1 MPKQYLVLSRHGQ
14 SEANL
19 QLLAS
24 SDGLFYSNSGSDPLV
39 PLTDIG
45 SQQGQALARLLASM
59 FPAHRKLSHV
69 FENEFERVRQF
80 ADCIVPN
87 LGYEV
92 QRTCDPRLNK
102 RSYGR
107 FWNLTYKGVQEL
119 HPEEWLRFSKDGSL
133 LYRAPDGGEN
143 YPDVFARVDDFINEL
158 VNPSSENLLVIT
170 SSVVVLSFIRN
181 FEHLSDEE
189 LLHRY
194 ENQSVSNAEI
204 IVYFRDAADEPW
216 QRCTLDQD
224 LH

>member
-19 QLLAS
+19 HLSAS

-39 PLTDIG
+39 PLTDLG
-45 SQQGQALARLLASM
+45 SQQGLAVAALLTSK
-59 FPAHRKLSHV
+59 FPAETKIGLAFH
-69 FENEFERVRQF
+69 NEFERVRQF
-80 ADCIVPN
+80 ADRVIDN
-87 LGYEV
+87 LGYQV
-92 QRTCDPRLNK
+92 RRSCDPRLNK

-119 HPEEWLRFSKDGSL
+119 HPEEWVHFLRDGNM

-143 YPDVFARVDDFINEL
+143 YPDVFARVDDFIQQQI
-158 VNPSSENLLVIT
+158 NPSTENILVIT

-181 FEHLSDEE
+181 IEHLSDEE

-194 ENQSVSNAEI
+194 ETQSVPNAEI
-204 IVYFRDAADEPW
+204 IAYFRDAADQPW
-216 QRCTLDQD
+216 QRCTLED
-224 LH
+224 LR